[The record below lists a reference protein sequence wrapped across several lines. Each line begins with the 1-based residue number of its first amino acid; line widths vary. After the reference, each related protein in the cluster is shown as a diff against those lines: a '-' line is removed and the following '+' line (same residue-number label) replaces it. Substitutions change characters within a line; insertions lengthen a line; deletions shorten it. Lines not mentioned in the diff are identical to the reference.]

1 MNSKKT
7 ARKKSRRAPA
17 GIAKKRENSGVP
29 GGVSYGFRPG
39 WQVFVICA
47 LLTVATAVLYSPVA
61 HHPFIGGDDFGYVLE
76 NPYVQHGFNLQT
88 VIWSMTASRAANWHP
103 LTWLSHALDCQL
115 FGLDAGAH
123 HLINVAIHI
132 CNSLLIFL
140 LLWRVTRMA
149 GRSAMVAALF
159 ALHPLNVESVA
170 WIAERKN
177 VLSTFF
183 FLFSLAAYGWYAL
196 RPSWKRYIL
205 LALLFAMG
213 LASKPMVITLPFVLL
228 LLDFWPLYR
237 VQGWTSPSPTFAVE
251 QVPWQRLIL
260 EKIPLLPLSA
270 ASAVV
275 TMIVQKAGNAMDSL
289 RNLSLGV
296 RLENAIYSYVIY
308 LAKLVWPAHLAVLY
322 PHPLQSLTFLQVA
335 FAVIILATISA
346 VVWRER
352 STRPYALV
360 GWLWF
365 LGTMVPVIGIIQ
377 VGAQAMAD
385 RYAYIPEL
393 GIFVIAVWG
402 SAHFIEVRSLSRS
415 MAIAAGVSVLIALSV
430 VTYRQVGYW
439 ASDYALWAHTLQV
452 TRNNAIAD
460 DKMGF
465 ILLDQGRPEALDY
478 FHEAARIWPSD
489 FISRGEIAASLMDQ
503 GRLQEAI
510 EQYESAL
517 QDGPDPQSRARYYSN
532 MGVIYR
538 ELGDSPRAQ
547 ASFRSALDADAEEVQ
562 KLIQQLSGWLVREPS
577 APDYWRL
584 GLLLEGVDESAK
596 AKAAYERSL
605 EIDPKFVAA
614 RVALKDLKTIA
625 P

>member
-1 MNSKKT
+1 MSS
-7 ARKKSRRAPA
+7 RKAAKEKSRPGVVKRAGNP
-17 GIAKKRENSGVP
+17 GVQRVGY
-29 GGVSYGFRPG
+29 GGHG
-39 WQVFVICA
+39 WQIPVICT
-47 LLTVATAVLYSPVA
+47 LLIVVTAWLYGPVA

-76 NPYVQHGFNLQT
+76 NPYVQHGINMQT
-88 VIWSMTASRAANWHP
+88 VLWSMTASRAANWHP

-183 FLFSLAAYGWYAL
+183 FLLSLAAYGWYAL
-196 RPSWKRYIL
+196 RPSWKRYIPIT
-205 LALLFAMG
+205 LLFVMG

-228 LLDFWPLYR
+228 LLDYWPLCR
-237 VQGWTSPSPTFAVE
+237 VQGWTMPSPTFAVE
-251 QVPWQRLIL
+251 QVPWQPLIL

-275 TMIVQKAGNAMDSL
+275 TVIVQKAGNAMDSL
-289 RNLSLGV
+289 RNLSLEV
-296 RLENAIYSYVIY
+296 RLENALYSYVMY
-308 LAKLVWPAHLAVLY
+308 LAKLLWPAHLAVLY

-335 FAVIILATISA
+335 FSVILLAIVSA
-346 VVWRER
+346 VVWRQR
-352 STRPYALV
+352 STRPYALI
-360 GWLWF
+360 GWFWF
-365 LGTMVPVIGIIQ
+365 LGTMVPVIGVVQ

-393 GIFVIAVWG
+393 GIFLILVWG
-402 SAHFIEVRSLSRS
+402 SSDFIEARSLSPRA
-415 MAIAAGVSVLIALSV
+415 AIAVGVCVLAALSV

-439 ASDYALWAHTLQV
+439 ASDYALWSHTLQV
-452 TRNNAIAD
+452 TQNNVIAD

-478 FHEAARIWPSD
+478 FHEASRIWPSD
-489 FISRGEIAASLMDQ
+489 YVSRGEIAASLMDQ

-517 QDGPDPQSRARYYSN
+517 QDGPDPESRARYYSN
-532 MGVIYR
+532 MGVIFH
-538 ELGDSPRAQ
+538 ELGDSSRAQ
-547 ASFRSALDADAEEVQ
+547 ASFRSARDADAEEVQ
-562 KLIQQLSGWLVREPS
+562 KLIQQLSRWLVRQPS

-605 EIDPKFVAA
+605 EIDPRFVAA
-614 RVALKDLKTIA
+614 RVALKELKATA